1 LILFH
6 NTFPPKLSFF
16 LDYNPGYI
24 PNSVL
29 VIKISLFTITIT
41 IMIYKYVKIK
51 TAEEK
56 PAPEWAGKHN
66 IQN

>member
-1 LILFH
+1 
-6 NTFPPKLSFF
+6 
-16 LDYNPGYI
+16 
-24 PNSVL
+24 
-29 VIKISLFTITIT
+29 
-41 IMIYKYVKIK
+41 MIYKYVKIK